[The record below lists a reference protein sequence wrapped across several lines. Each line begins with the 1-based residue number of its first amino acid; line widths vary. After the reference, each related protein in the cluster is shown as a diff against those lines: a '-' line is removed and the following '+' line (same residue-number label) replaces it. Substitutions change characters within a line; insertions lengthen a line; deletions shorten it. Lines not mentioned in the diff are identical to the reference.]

1 MDVKQLLGRQF
12 RMLLTDISPKLNT
25 KFVYR
30 RTFGKP
36 IDLQNPTTLDE
47 KIQWLKLNTYYNN
60 QLVTDC
66 ADKYRVREYVEKCGC
81 GEILNQ
87 LYGVYDSPEEI
98 NWDELPDMFVI
109 KWNFGCGQNFIC
121 KDKSQ
126 YNEHEIKKML
136 WKWRKAHRTF
146 YRNMSEM
153 QYKTIEPKL
162 ICEKLIETETGELPK
177 DYKLYCFNG
186 VPDCALVCA
195 DRISAG
201 HASYYF
207 FDKDWNLK
215 RYNKMGL
222 EAPENFSLPRPENYE
237 KLFEYASVLSKPFPF
252 VRADFYLEKGK
263 ITFGELT
270 FTPSGGFDRGRL
282 PSTQKMFGDM
292 LVLPGNTL

>member
-1 MDVKQLLGRQF
+1 MDVKQLFGQQF

-66 ADKYRVREYVEKCGC
+66 ADKYKVREYVENCGC

-126 YNEHEIKKML
+126 YKEHEIKKML

-237 KLFEYASVLSKPFPF
+237 KLFEYAAVLSKPFPF
-252 VRADFYLEKGK
+252 VRTDFYLEKGK

-270 FTPSGGFDRGRL
+270 FTPSGGFDKGRL
-282 PSTQKMFGDM
+282 PSTQLLFGNM
-292 LVLPGNTL
+292 LRLP

>member
-1 MDVKQLLGRQF
+1 MDIKAIIGRQF

-87 LYGVYDSPEEI
+87 LYGVYDNPEEI
-98 NWDELPDMFVI
+98 NWDELPDKFVI

-126 YNEHEIKKML
+126 YNEHQVKKML

-222 EAPENFSLPRPENYE
+222 EAPENFSLSRPANYE
-237 KLFEYASVLSKPFPF
+237 KLFEYAAVLSKPFPF

>member
-1 MDVKQLLGRQF
+1 MNVKQLLGRQF

-25 KFVYR
+25 KYVYH

-66 ADKYRVREYVEKCGC
+66 ADKYKVREYVEKCGC

-98 NWDELPDMFVI
+98 NWDELPDKFVI

-126 YNEHEIKKML
+126 YKEHEIKKML

-177 DYKLYCFNG
+177 DYKLYCFSG

-237 KLFEYASVLSKPFPF
+237 KLFEYAAVLSKPFPF
-252 VRADFYLEKGK
+252 VRTDFYLEKGK

-270 FTPSGGFDRGRL
+270 FTPSGGFDKGRL
-282 PSTQKMFGDM
+282 PSTQLLFGNM
-292 LVLPGNTL
+292 LRLP

>member
-1 MDVKQLLGRQF
+1 MDIKAIIGRQF

-87 LYGVYDSPEEI
+87 LYGVYDNPEEI
-98 NWDELPDMFVI
+98 NWDELPDKFVI

-126 YNEHEIKKML
+126 YNEHQVKKML

-222 EAPENFSLPRPENYE
+222 EAPENFSLSRPANYE
-237 KLFEYASVLSKPFPF
+237 KLFEYAAVLSKPFPF

-292 LVLPGNTL
+292 LVLPGNKL

>member
-1 MDVKQLLGRQF
+1 MDVKQLLGQQF

-25 KFVYR
+25 KYVYR

-66 ADKYRVREYVEKCGC
+66 ADKYKVREYVEKCGC

-222 EAPENFSLPRPENYE
+222 EAPENFSLHRPENYE
-237 KLFEYASVLSKPFPF
+237 KLFEYAAVLSKPFPF

-270 FTPSGGFDRGRL
+270 FTPSGGFDKGRL
-282 PSTQKMFGDM
+282 PSTQLLFGNM
-292 LVLPGNTL
+292 LRLP

>member
-1 MDVKQLLGRQF
+1 
-12 RMLLTDISPKLNT
+12 MLLTDISPKLNT

-87 LYGVYDSPEEI
+87 LYGVYDNPEEI
-98 NWDELPDMFVI
+98 NWDELPDKFVI

-126 YNEHEIKKML
+126 YNEHQVKKML

-222 EAPENFSLPRPENYE
+222 EAPENFSLSRPANYE
-237 KLFEYASVLSKPFPF
+237 KLFEYAAVLSKPFPF

-292 LVLPGNTL
+292 LVLPGNKL

>member
-1 MDVKQLLGRQF
+1 MNLKANIGKQF

-25 KFVYR
+25 KYVYR
-30 RTFGKP
+30 RIFGKP

-60 QLVTDC
+60 QLITDC
-66 ADKYRVREYVEKCGC
+66 ADKYKVREYVEKCGC

-87 LYGVYDSPEEI
+87 LYGVYDNPEEI
-98 NWDELPDMFVI
+98 NWDELPDKFVI

-126 YNEHEIKKML
+126 YNEHQVKKML
-136 WKWRKAHRTF
+136 WKWRKARRTF

-222 EAPENFSLPRPENYE
+222 EAPENFSLSRPANYE
-237 KLFEYASVLSKPFPF
+237 KLFEYAAVLSKPFPF